1 MKEILIYSFL
11 LFILGFYLKMMYEIW
26 TIRKE
31 DKKEW
36 EQYWDDVFENAK
48 NQKQ

>member
-1 MKEILIYSFL
+1 MKEILLYSFL
-11 LFILGFYLKMMYEIW
+11 LLIFGFYLKMMYEIW
-26 TIRKE
+26 TIRQE

-36 EQYWDDVFENAK
+36 DQYWDDVFENAK

>member
-1 MKEILIYSFL
+1 MKEILLYSFL
-11 LFILGFYLKMMYEIW
+11 LLIFGFYLKMIYEIW
-26 TIRKE
+26 TIRQE

-36 EQYWDDVFENAK
+36 EQYWDDVFNNAK

>member
-1 MKEILIYSFL
+1 MKEILLYSFL
-11 LFILGFYLKMMYEIW
+11 LLIFGFYLKMLYEIW
-26 TIRKE
+26 TIRQE

-36 EQYWDDVFENAK
+36 EEYWEDVFNNAK

>member
-1 MKEILIYSFL
+1 MKEIFLYSFL
-11 LFILGFYLKMMYEIW
+11 LLIFGFYLKMLYEIW

-31 DKKEW
+31 DKREW
-36 EQYWDDVFENAK
+36 ENYWNEVFNNAK

>member
-1 MKEILIYSFL
+1 MKEILLYSFL
-11 LFILGFYLKMMYEIW
+11 LLIFGFYLKMMYEIW
-26 TIRKE
+26 TIRQE

-36 EQYWDDVFENAK
+36 NQYWDDVFENAK